1 MTVQALEQVPVLR
14 EPVKNIERICGMGR
28 DVELIVTR
36 GDVSH
41 LNVSFQTEIYAFN
54 IHVQG
59 RMESLINHQP
69 HVVEAPGFSS
79 VMPGQSLQITA
90 TSEDMVEYAVSCSRE
105 FMEELHLNLSNKAHI
120 WAYMRPVFPLTQDQ
134 MDVAM
139 QYFNLLREVL
149 QTPQIQAQREIVR
162 DLVRS
167 MILYIH
173 GLYDASFV
181 PTHTLTRSEETVGRF
196 MILVEQQSHAHHTI
210 EWYASEL
217 CLSPKYMANLVKQ
230 VTGRSAGDCINAH
243 LMAQAKWLLGSSS
256 LSVLEISYRLGFQ
269 NQSHFGTF
277 FKRHEG
283 LSPAAFRKKKE

>member
-1 MTVQALEQVPVLR
+1 
-14 EPVKNIERICGMGR
+14 MGR
-28 DVELIVTR
+28 GVELIVTR

-79 VMPGQSLQITA
+79 VIPGQLLQITA

-181 PTHTLTRSEETVGRF
+181 PTHTLTRAEETVGRF

>member
-1 MTVQALEQVPVLR
+1 MTEQALEQVPVLR

-120 WAYMRPVFPLTQDQ
+120 WAYMRPVFSLTQDQ

-162 DLVRS
+162 
-167 MILYIH
+167 
-173 GLYDASFV
+173 A
-181 PTHTLTRSEETVGRF
+181 EETVGRF
-196 MILVEQQSHAHHTI
+196 MILVEQQSHAHHAI

-277 FKRHEG
+277 LKATVIVLIFLFSNEE
-283 LSPAAFRKKKE
+283 A

>member
-1 MTVQALEQVPVLR
+1 MLDCNKRGFLNGHTPFSA
-14 EPVKNIERICGMGR
+14 
-28 DVELIVTR
+28 IV
-36 GDVSH
+36 
-41 LNVSFQTEIYAFN
+41 A
-54 IHVQG
+54 
-59 RMESLINHQP
+59 
-69 HVVEAPGFSS
+69 FSS
-79 VMPGQSLQITA
+79 VLTA
-90 TSEDMVEYAVSCSRE
+90 YLYGLKTVV
-105 FMEELHLNLSNKAHI
+105 LSNESSASESTVSEAEVNHQYSKSYQFERDFA
-120 WAYMRPVFPLTQDQ
+120 AYEREYLHCGV
-134 MDVAM
+134 
-139 QYFNLLREVL
+139 QYFSLLREVL

-181 PTHTLTRSEETVGRF
+181 PTHTLTRAEETVGRF

-256 LSVLEISYRLGFQ
+256 LSVLEISDRLGFQ

-283 LSPAAFRKKKE
+283 ISPAAFRKKKE